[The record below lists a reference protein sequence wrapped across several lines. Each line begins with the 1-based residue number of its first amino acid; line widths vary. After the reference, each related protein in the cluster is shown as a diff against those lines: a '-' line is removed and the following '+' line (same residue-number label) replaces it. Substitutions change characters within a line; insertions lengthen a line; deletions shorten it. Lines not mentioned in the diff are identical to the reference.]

1 MTEAYSSTLEGCR
14 CVGNTPTHHHR
25 SSATHWEYPQL
36 QCFLEWE
43 LVTSGLKANFNLLFY
58 FVNKVLLNSTANQ
71 FSSTLSI
78 TGLVVQK
85 ESWIMLTET
94 TWPQNL
100 KCLLSELFYFFFTF
114 WVLGRKV
121 CCSLILR
128 LAVFTCVPK
137 EVFLVRTRTYTLKH
151 TYTYTQLHDH
161 SLVHGLLN
169 NI

>member
-1 MTEAYSSTLEGCR
+1 MTEAHSGTLEGCR

-94 TWPQNL
+94 
-100 KCLLSELFYFFFTF
+100 FTF
-114 WVLGRKV
+114 WAFFFFHFLSFRKESLLLFDLKVSGLYLYAQGRF
-121 CCSLILR
+121 SSMHTHIH
-128 LAVFTCVPK
+128 TQTYIHIYPT
-137 EVFLVRTRTYTLKH
+137 TR
-151 TYTYTQLHDH
+151 
-161 SLVHGLLN
+161 S
-169 NI
+169 

>member
-1 MTEAYSSTLEGCR
+1 MTEAHSSTLEGCR

-78 TGLVVQK
+78 TGLVIQK

-94 TWPQNL
+94 TWPQSL
-100 KCLLSELFYFFFTF
+100 KRLLSELFFFHFLSF
-114 WVLGRKV
+114 RKE
-121 CCSLILR
+121 SLLLFDLKVSGLYLCAQGSFSSTHTHIH
-128 LAVFTCVPK
+128 TQ
-137 EVFLVRTRTYTLKH
+137 TYIHIYPT
-151 TYTYTQLHDH
+151 TQ
-161 SLVHGLLN
+161 S
-169 NI
+169 